1 MQVTSS
7 RYAGSVHDEPVRPVP
22 NDEHARIATET
33 FRMLSDPTRV
43 KILWALFQS
52 ESSVNALAELVG
64 AAPTAVSQN
73 LSKLRLAGLVESRR
87 EGTFAY
93 YSATD
98 SHVHRLL
105 AETLSHAEHIT
116 GVAAGEDP
124 HSYRAEAAE
133 PHASRHPQSQ

>member
-1 MQVTSS
+1 M
-7 RYAGSVHDEPVRPVP
+7 HDEPVRPVP
-22 NDEHARIATET
+22 DDEHAGIATET

-43 KILWALFQS
+43 KILWALFEG
-52 ESSVNALAELVG
+52 ESSVNVLAELVG
-64 AAPTAVSQN
+64 AAPTAVSQH

-105 AETLSHAEHIT
+105 AEALSHAEHVT
-116 GVAAGEDP
+116 GAAAGEDP
-124 HSYRAEAAE
+124 HSYGTRTAD
-133 PHASRHPQSQ
+133 PGASRDPQLTTSRREPRKP